1 MIFTTTTTT
10 TTTTLY
16 STSTSIEVSCT
27 GGGHNAR
34 VMSSEFFKHRGTS
47 QTLSTSKKGVIGA
60 YSASLSKGHTDYVLK
75 NGGHNQYSP
84 LNKDITSMS
93 PFSLTRSVPGGLI
106 ISR

>member
-1 MIFTTTTTT
+1 MIFTTT

-16 STSTSIEVSCT
+16 STSTVSIVGSCT

-34 VMSSEFFKHRGTS
+34 VMSSGFSRQRDTS
-47 QTLSTSKKGVIGA
+47 QNPSTGKKGVIGA
-60 YSASLSKGHTDYVLK
+60 HSASLSKGHNEYVLK

-93 PFSLTRSVPGGLI
+93 LFSLTRSVPGGLI